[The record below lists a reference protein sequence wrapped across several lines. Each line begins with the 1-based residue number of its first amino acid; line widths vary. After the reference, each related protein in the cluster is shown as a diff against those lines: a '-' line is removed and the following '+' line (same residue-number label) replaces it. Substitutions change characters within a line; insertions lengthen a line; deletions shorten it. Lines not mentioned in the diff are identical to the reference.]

1 MSRSPEAHAQ
11 SIVEHLTEL
20 RIRVMRALYGII
32 VGFALCWNFSEE
44 LMAVIRK
51 PIEPFLGDT
60 TGGGLVFL
68 GVMDKFLAHL
78 KISFLGAIIL
88 TCPWWLYQAWKFV
101 SPGLYDKEKKYAL
114 GFISFGT
121 VMFLSGVA
129 FAYFLVYPAAFKF
142 LLAFGGTT
150 DRPMITLAE
159 YLSFFTT
166 TTLVFGAAF
175 ELPLIITILGM
186 VGIVDEKM
194 LREKRRYAIVILA
207 ILSAIVTPP
216 DALSM
221 FMLLVPMVLLY
232 EGSIFLVKVFK
243 RTPQSTAIVGHDS

>member
-1 MSRSPEAHAQ
+1 MSQNPEAHAQ

-20 RIRVMRALYGII
+20 RIRVVRAAYGII
-32 VGFALCWNFSEE
+32 VGFIGCWNFSEE

-51 PIEPFLGDT
+51 PIEPFLGDS

-78 KISFLGAIIL
+78 KISFLGAVIL

-101 SPGLYDKEKKYAL
+101 SPGLYENEKKYAM
-114 GFISFGT
+114 GFISFGS
-121 VMFLSGVA
+121 VMFLSGVG

-142 LLAFGGTT
+142 LLSFGGTV

-175 ELPLIITILGM
+175 ELPLIITILGII
-186 VGIVDEKM
+186 GIVDDKM
-194 LREKRRYAIVILA
+194 LREKRRYAVVVLA
-207 ILSAIVTPP
+207 IVAAVLTPP

-221 FMLLVPMVLLY
+221 FMLLVPLVLLY
-232 EGSIFLVKVFK
+232 EFSIFLVKAFK
-243 RTPQSTAIVGHDS
+243 RTPSTDIAVQ